1 MSDNKMFHFEDTT
14 RVEDIENQE
23 DRLIIL
29 DGTARLDYIDKPPT
43 SDTDEA
49 QGVVARLKKLI
60 S

>member
-1 MSDNKMFHFEDTT
+1 MFHFEDTT

-29 DGTARLDYIDKPPT
+29 DGTARLDYIDQPPP

-49 QGVVARLKKLI
+49 QGVVARLKKLL

>member
-1 MSDNKMFHFEDTT
+1 MFHFEDTT